1 MISHSAGVAPMR
13 PAWYRAATMR
23 MTDSDTRLVMHA
35 REGGR

>member
-1 MISHSAGVAPMR
+1 MIPRSAGVARMR

-23 MTDSDTRLVMHA
+23 MTDSDTRLAMHA